1 MRWELADY
9 SGHPIDGDA
18 TRVANLSGHLD
29 AVADDIRSQIE
40 QLRAINSGEFWESS
54 AGSADSF
61 QEVVEDLPE
70 KLELVAVRYENVASA
85 LDTFHPVLA
94 DTRQDAEYWIQQAE
108 AAEAEVERAQA
119 GVQMMEEFET
129 RAQQDA
135 ETANENR
142 AEGDPAVRPE
152 QWQGE
157 DYQAT
162 LAAAQADLEAA
173 IANCRSAV
181 EDFRAAAQQC
191 AEAIHEAGEDAL
203 ENDSGFFSSV
213 GNAISDAVDR
223 LQEWALD
230 VLEVVVDVLE
240 WIAIGIG
247 IALLVIALFIPGVN
261 VGALVLLGVIVS
273 GAILAGKT
281 VLYVNGRAELW
292 EVGLAAVGFAAAGLG
307 GLAHLGRGLPSLAR
321 FAPALTNADE
331 FLTGVGGGL
340 AAFDL
345 GGKTTEAAMGESTLL
360 NEGPDVL
367 AEGLDIGMDLTEETL
382 DAAGDL
388 DTDPGDLL
396 GPLLPDPV
404 GVPPVPGAWPGSDL
418 TGLAGLAGLEAAYG
432 PAQQS
437 QTLDPGL
444 VDALVPDGMD
454 APTVDVD
461 LDLPAVS
468 LPQTVQ
474 VASTQI
480 PAGSG

>member
-1 MRWELADY
+1 MKWELADY
-9 SGHPIDGDA
+9 GDHPIDGDA
-18 TRVANLSGHLD
+18 GRVASLAGHLG
-29 AVADDIRSQIE
+29 AVANDIRSQIE

-61 QEVVEDLPE
+61 QEVIEDLPE
-70 KLELVAVRYENVASA
+70 KLELVAVRYESVASA

-94 DTRQDAEYWIQQAE
+94 NTRQDAEYWIQQAE
-108 AAEAEVERAQA
+108 AAEAEVERAQT
-119 GVQMMEEFET
+119 GIEMMEDFEA
-129 RAQQDA
+129 RAEQDA
-135 ETANENR
+135 ETANEDR
-142 AEGDPAVRPE
+142 TQGDPVVQPD

-157 DYQAT
+157 DYRAT
-162 LAAAQADLEAA
+162 LTAAQAELETA

-181 EDFRAAAQQC
+181 ESFQSAAQQC
-191 AEAIHEAGEDAL
+191 ADAIHEAGDDDL
-203 ENDSGFFSSV
+203 ENDSGFFSGV

-281 VLYVNGRAELW
+281 VLYLNGRAELW

-321 FAPALTNADE
+321 FGPALTNADD

-360 NEGPDVL
+360 NEGPDVV
-367 AEGLDIGMDLTEETL
+367 AEGLDIGTDVAEETL
-382 DAAGDL
+382 DAVGDL
-388 DTDPGDLL
+388 DARPGDLL

-404 GVPPVPGAWPGSDL
+404 GVPPVPGVLPGSDL
-418 TGLAGLAGLEAAYG
+418 TGLTGLAGLEAAYG
-432 PAQQS
+432 PAQQPS
-437 QTLDPGL
+437 ALDPGL
-444 VDALVPDGMD
+444 VDALVPDGLE
-454 APTVDVD
+454 APTVDLD
-461 LDLPAVS
+461 LDRPAVS

-474 VASTQI
+474 VATTQV